1 MSTSDPLAGR
11 RAEAYT
17 ALKKHFAQTLPFSFT
32 SWNLA
37 SRRLTSYDEQ
47 ARYLLDTPTMD
58 TVASWEDYFSTENV
72 VRDDT
77 REKRASPVAVPVH
90 SSTPAHVLT
99 AVEKSLVRA
108 NEVAGGFLAMLF
120 QNAELHL
127 TIVSKVGRLKV
138 RARDSHWV

>member
-1 MSTSDPLAGR
+1 MSAADPIAGR

-17 ALKKHFAQTLPFSFT
+17 ALKRHFAQTLPFSFT

-58 TVASWEDYFSTENV
+58 TVGSWEDYFSTENV
-72 VRDDT
+72 VREDT
-77 REKRASPVAVPVH
+77 REKRTPPPVPVH
-90 SSTPAHVLT
+90 ASTRAHASTL
-99 AVEKSLVRA
+99 VEKSLVRA

-138 RARDSHWV
+138 RPRGSHWV